1 MIGAI
6 KTFPKIFHLD
16 STLLYNL
23 QHIPRYFLRP
33 IRLFKSYDPAD
44 FRPDLIAGLTVGV
57 VILPQVIAFALIAEL
72 PPEMGLYTAIIGGAV
87 GALWG
92 SCKQIQTG
100 PANTISLLILSIL
113 LPIAAPGTPNF
124 LAAAGMMAVM
134 VGFFQLSMG
143 LARLGMLVNFV
154 SHSVVVGFSS
164 GAGVLIAINE
174 FRHLLGL
181 QFQSRGVTDTVYNI
195 STHLLEPHWPTML
208 LGLSAIVLLV
218 LLRKLYPKLPGSL
231 ISMSVASLI
240 VFFFSLDQA
249 GVSVIGQLPSG
260 LPPLADLPL
269 FDLNFIARLSTGAL
283 AVGAISLVQT
293 SAVGRSI
300 AAQTGQRLDNNQE
313 FVGQGLANIA
323 CGLFSGYSCAGSFS
337 SSAVNFKAGS
347 RTPLSSIVASTF
359 ILVAIFTLA
368 PLAAFLPRAAVAGAL
383 TVTAYNMIDRA
394 EITRIL
400 RGAPG
405 DALIMVVTFLGTLFL
420 HLEFAVLL
428 GILLSFALYIMKTSV
443 PQVFSVLPD
452 ANFRHFIQQQSHQK
466 LCPQLGI
473 LKISGDL
480 YFGAVSHIEEAIHQH
495 LTDHPNQR
503 FLLFRMHGVN
513 QCDFSGIHMLETI
526 RHACQERGGDIYF
539 MKLQQPVLALM
550 KSTGFYNQL
559 GPGHFLEEEVAI
571 SYLFHKILDPVVCI
585 YECPN
590 RAFIECQNLPKRN
603 YPIHLDIPGYTP
615 NGDIGNITN
624 IGAISPH
631 ELRQKLR
638 GDHPP
643 IVIDVRERR
652 EFKRG
657 HIPQA
662 QLIPLPKII
671 SDPLTLPRD
680 QEIVLVCRSGRRSV
694 RAACSLQHK
703 GCHHITILQGGMLA
717 WETAG
722 LLEAIDQ

>member
-1 MIGAI
+1 MIDAI
-6 KTFPKIFHLD
+6 KTFPKYFQFDGMLIH
-16 STLLYNL
+16 NL
-23 QHIPRYFLRP
+23 QHIPTYFSRP
-33 IRLFKSYDPAD
+33 VRLFKTYDPAD

-72 PPEMGLYTAIIGGAV
+72 PPAMGLYTAIIGGIV
-87 GALWG
+87 GGLWG

-134 VGFFQLSMG
+134 VGLFQLTMG

-181 QFQSRGVTDTVYNI
+181 QFQSSNVIDTIYNI
-195 STHLLEPHWPTML
+195 FIHLLKPHWPTML
-208 LGLSAIVLLV
+208 LGIGAIILLV

-231 ISMSVASLI
+231 ISMSIASLI
-240 VFFFSLDQA
+240 VFFLSLDQA
-249 GVSVIGQLPSG
+249 GVSVIGQLPTG

-300 AAQTGQRLDNNQE
+300 AAQTSQRLDNNQE

-359 ILVAIFTLA
+359 ILIAIFTLA
-368 PLAAFLPRAAVAGAL
+368 PMAAFLPRAAVAGAL

-420 HLEFAVLL
+420 HIEFAVLL

-443 PQVFSVLPD
+443 PMVFPVLPD
-452 ANFRHFIQQQSHQK
+452 ANFKHFIQQLPNQRA
-466 LCPQLGI
+466 CPQLGI

-480 YFGAVSHIEEAIHQH
+480 YFGAVSHIEEAIHRH
-495 LTDHPNQR
+495 LTNNPRQR

-513 QCDFSGIHMLETI
+513 QCDFSGIHVLETI

-539 MKLQQPVLALM
+539 MKVQHPVLAVM

-559 GPGHFLEEEVAI
+559 GPGHFLEEEIAI
-571 SYLFHKILDPVVCI
+571 GYLFHKILDPVICI

-590 RAFIECQNLPKRN
+590 RAFVECQNLPKRN
-603 YPIHLDIPGYTP
+603 YPIQLDIPDYKS
-615 NGDIGNITN
+615 NGDISIIADIGN
-624 IGAISPH
+624 ISPH
-631 ELRQKLR
+631 ELRRKLL

-643 IVIDVRERR
+643 LVIDVRERR

-671 SDPLTLPRD
+671 SDPPALPQD
-680 QEIVLVCRSGRRSV
+680 QEIVLVCRTGRRSV
-694 RAACSLQHK
+694 RAACSLHK
-703 GCHHITILQGGMLA
+703 DYHNIAILQGGMLA

-722 LLEAIDQ
+722 LLEAIDL